1 MNQNDMSRYDNLLNK
16 NSRFLW
22 NPFTQMDQYL
32 TDDPIIIASGDGVTL
47 KDVNGKVYFDG
58 NSSLWLNVHGHNNSE
73 LNQAIKDQL
82 DTVAHSTLLGMAN
95 VPAIALAEEL
105 VQISPSGLDKV
116 FYSDSGATAV
126 EIGVKMALAY
136 WKRIGKPS
144 KQRFLSFENGY
155 HGDTVAAMSI
165 GGIDLYREEF
175 GPLLFETIHTPF
187 PYTYRFAGTAQ
198 ECESYCL
205 EKLETILDNY
215 SSEIAAFVLEPLVQG
230 AGGMRMMPKGF
241 LSKITKTA
249 KEHGVLVIADEVAT
263 GFGRTGELFAV
274 DHEKVL
280 PDIMAIGK
288 GLTGGYL
295 PLAATLVSNRI
306 YEAFLGKPE
315 EQKAF
320 YHGHSFT
327 GNQLGCAVSIKS
339 LELIRKNHLIETVQ
353 DNSDYLSTLLSP
365 LAEADHVG
373 EIRQK
378 GFMVGIEIVKDKA
391 TKTPFPK
398 EDLIGYKIC
407 LRCRDLGLIT
417 RPLGDVV
424 VFMPPLVSKRGDLE
438 KMTAILSQAIEQTSY
453 L

>member
-1 MNQNDMSRYDNLLNK
+1 MTPKHPLQYDKLLNK
-16 NSRFLW
+16 NSQFLW

-32 TDDPIIIASGDGVTL
+32 TDEPIIVASGDGVTL

-82 DTVAHSTLLGMAN
+82 DDVAHSTLLGMAN
-95 VPAIALAEEL
+95 VPAIDLAEEL
-105 VQISPSGLDKV
+105 VQISPTGLDKV

-136 WKRIGKPS
+136 WKRLGKS
-144 KQRFLSFENGY
+144 FKKRFLAFENGY

-165 GGIDLYREEF
+165 GGIDLYRDEF
-175 GPLLFETIHTPF
+175 GPLLFETIHAPF
-187 PYTYRFAGTAQ
+187 PYTYRFEGSSQ

-205 EKLETILDNY
+205 GKLETILGNY
-215 SSEIAAFVLEPLVQG
+215 GNEIAAFVVEPLVQG

-241 LSKITKTA
+241 LAKITQMA
-249 KEHGVLVIADEVAT
+249 KDAGVLVIADEVAT

-274 DHEKVL
+274 NHEKVL

-295 PLAATLVSNRI
+295 PLAATLVSNQI
-306 YEAFLGKPE
+306 YDAFLGRPE

-327 GNQLGCAVSIKS
+327 GNQLGCAVSLKN

-353 DNSDYLSTLLSP
+353 SNSDYLSTLLSP
-365 LAEADHVG
+365 LAKLDHVG

-378 GFMVGIEIVKDKA
+378 GFMVGIEIVRDKA
-391 TKTPFPK
+391 TKALFPK

-417 RPLGDVV
+417 RPLGDVL
-424 VFMPPLVSKRGDLE
+424 VFMPPLVSNRDNLE
-438 KMTAILSQAIEQTSY
+438 QMTAILAKAIEQTSY